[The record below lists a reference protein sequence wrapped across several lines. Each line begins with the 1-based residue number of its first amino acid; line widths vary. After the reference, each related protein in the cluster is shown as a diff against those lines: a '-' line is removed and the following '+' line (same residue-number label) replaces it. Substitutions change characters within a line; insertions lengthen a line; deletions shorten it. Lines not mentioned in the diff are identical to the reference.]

1 MSNFRHAFRQG
12 LVLLL
17 LALLTLGCAEKK
29 EVIIFET
36 PYGEMTAILYD
47 ETVLH
52 KENFLRLAKSGKY
65 NDVLF
70 HRVIENFMIQT
81 GDLSTGASE
90 KDADYRLDAEFMSA
104 RYFHEK
110 GALAAARRGDETNPE
125 KKSSGSQFYIV
136 QGEKYDDEGLK
147 LRAKRRQFLKLYPLF
162 QRAIKTDRAVEL
174 TEKWAYHT
182 NKYQED
188 TTYDFASAQ
197 EGLILNSQSA
207 LEKLFGPLD
216 DPGYSDLQKEV
227 YATIGGAPHL
237 DGEYTVFGKVVEGLE
252 VIDKVAAQA
261 TDDRDR
267 PLEEI
272 RLRVR
277 VESIPASE
285 YEDKYG
291 KYIRK

>member
-1 MSNFRHAFRQG
+1 MSNLRIVPVQG
-12 LVLLL
+12 LLIILLGIFV
-17 LALLTLGCAEKK
+17 LGCAEER
-29 EVIIFET
+29 EVVIFET
-36 PYGEMTAILYD
+36 PFGEMTAILYD
-47 ETVLH
+47 ETPIH
-52 KENFLRLAKSGKY
+52 KENFLKLAKSGKY

-90 KDADYRLDAEFMSA
+90 KDANYRLDAEFMSSK
-104 RYFHEK
+104 YFHEK

-136 QGEKYDDEGLK
+136 QGEKYDDDGLK
-147 LRAKRRQFLKLYPLF
+147 LRAKRRHFLKLYPLF

-182 NKYQED
+182 NRYQED
-188 TTYDFASAQ
+188 TTYDFGTAQ
-197 EGLILNSQSA
+197 EGLVLNSQST

-216 DPGYSDLQKEV
+216 DPGYTNEQKEV
-227 YATIGGAPHL
+227 YKAIGGAPHL
-237 DGEYTVFGKVVEGLE
+237 DGEYTVFGKVVAGLE
-252 VIDKVAAQA
+252 VIDKVAALA

-272 RLRVR
+272 RLKVR
-277 VESIPASE
+277 VESMAASE
-285 YEDKYG
+285 YEAKYG
-291 KYIRK
+291 KYIKK

>member
-1 MSNFRHAFRQG
+1 MSNFKTLWPKQLIFLLAG
-12 LVLLL
+12 LLVL
-17 LALLTLGCAEKK
+17 GCTEKK
-29 EVIIFET
+29 EVVIFET
-36 PYGEMTAILYD
+36 PFGEMTAILYD
-47 ETVLH
+47 ETPIH
-52 KENFLRLAKSGKY
+52 KENFLKLAKSGQY

-81 GDLSTGASE
+81 GDLSTGAAE
-90 KDADYRLDAEFMSA
+90 KDANYRLDAEFLSPQ
-104 RYFHEK
+104 YFHVK
-110 GALAAARRGDETNPE
+110 GSLAAARRGDETNPE

-136 QGEKYDDEGLK
+136 QGETYDEEGLK

-188 TTYDFASAQ
+188 TTYDFGTAQ

-216 DPGYSDLQKEV
+216 DPGYNENQKQV

-272 RLRVR
+272 RLTVR
-277 VESIPASE
+277 VESMTTTE
-285 YEDKYG
+285 YQSKYG
-291 KYIRK
+291 KHLKK

>member
-1 MSNFRHAFRQG
+1 MSNASTAFRKG
-12 LVLLL
+12 LWLIL
-17 LALLTLGCAEKK
+17 LALITLSCTEKK
-29 EVIIFET
+29 EVVIFET

-52 KENFLRLAKSGKY
+52 KENFLKLARSGKY

-70 HRVIENFMIQT
+70 HRVIQNFMIQT

-90 KDADYRLDAEFMSA
+90 KDANYRLNAEFMSP

-110 GALAAARRGDETNPE
+110 GSLAAARRGDETNPE

-136 QGEKYDDEGLK
+136 QGEKYDEEGLK
-147 LRAKRRQFLKLYPLF
+147 LRAKRRHFLKLYPLF
-162 QRAIKTDRAVEL
+162 QRAIKTDRAVKL

-197 EGLILNSQSA
+197 EGLILNSQPT

-216 DPGYSDLQKEV
+216 DPGYTDLQKEV
-227 YATIGGAPHL
+227 YAMIGGAPHL

-261 TDDRDR
+261 TDEKDR

-272 RLRVR
+272 RLKVR
-277 VESIPASE
+277 VVSMPAAE
-285 YEDKYG
+285 YEAKYG